1 MNSRF
6 VHAFAWLAAAL
17 LSAGAAASELPPADG
32 KPLSEIV
39 RSVEAMK
46 LGVIT
51 SVEFDD
57 GLWEVKTRQGRSATK
72 LYLDPRSGAERR
84 RKSDD
89 AEEAPPAGAKP
100 LSAIIAALEE
110 QKAGV
115 ITSVEFDDGYWEVKL
130 RRDGAKQKIDI
141 VPQTGARRR

>member
-1 MNSRF
+1 MRTRCL
-6 VHAFAWLAAAL
+6 HALAWLAAAL
-17 LSAGAAASELPPADG
+17 LSPAAAAADLPPADG
-32 KPLSEIV
+32 RPLSEIV
-39 RSVEAMK
+39 GSVEAMK
-46 LGVIT
+46 FGVVT

-84 RKSDD
+84 RRPDD

-100 LSAIIAALEE
+100 LSAIIAALEK
-110 QKAGV
+110 QNAGV

-130 RRDGAKQKIDI
+130 RRDGAKHKIDI

>member
-1 MNSRF
+1 MKTRF
-6 VHAFAWLAAAL
+6 AHALVWLAAAL
-17 LSAGAAASELPPADG
+17 LGAAASAGELPPPDG

-72 LYLDPRSGAERR
+72 LYIDPHSGAEKR
-84 RKSDD
+84 RKPDD
-89 AEEAPPAGAKP
+89 PEEAPPAGAKP
-100 LSAIIAALEE
+100 LSAIIAALEA